1 MIEQI
6 KYKNYRAKVKKM
18 SVKQAKKENAF
29 GLYYPTKS
37 TIFIQNNLN
46 PKNYLNILIHE
57 IAHFIAHKSKT
68 KLANKGEEGIAE
80 FIGSEFSKIFLQNPK
95 LINIIKHCIKK
106 NENN

>member
-46 PKNYLNILIHE
+46 PKNYLNILFHE

-95 LINIIKHCIKK
+95 LINFIKQCTKQ
-106 NENN
+106 NDTN